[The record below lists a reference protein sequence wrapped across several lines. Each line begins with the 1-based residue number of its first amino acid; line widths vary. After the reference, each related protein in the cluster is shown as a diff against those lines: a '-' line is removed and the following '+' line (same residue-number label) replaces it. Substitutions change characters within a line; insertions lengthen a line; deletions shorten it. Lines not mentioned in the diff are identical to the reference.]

1 MASAPLFFY
10 LVSDRAPLLHHV
22 IFEDVFS
29 LMTSAILS
37 IYRLSH
43 ILCRMN
49 NLVQCLYD
57 RCTGIII

>member
-1 MASAPLFFY
+1 MASAPLFY
-10 LVSDRAPLLHHV
+10 LVSDRAPLLYHV
-22 IFEDVFS
+22 IFEDVFN

>member
-1 MASAPLFFY
+1 MASAPLFY
-10 LVSDRAPLLHHV
+10 LVSDRAPLLYHV

-37 IYRLSH
+37 IYRLSQ